1 MCLSV
6 HIASNAPLPVSTWD
20 RDARA
25 FYLEAVPV
33 DAPVR
38 DRFSLPNVYFVGSH
52 LGCGCG
58 FTRYENDDERDK
70 TQANYAALA
79 GVIRDV
85 LSSTS
90 SIEIFTSWEGD
101 HANEPELLESVSVS
115 ELILPEFEL
124 KERQLLRVRA

>member
-6 HIASNAPLPVSTWD
+6 HIASDAPLAIGVWNP
-20 RDARA
+20 DARA
-25 FYLEAVPV
+25 FYLEVVPE

-38 DRFSLPNVYFVGSH
+38 ARFSLPFVYFAGSH

-58 FTRYENDDERDK
+58 FQKYENDDEHDK
-70 TQANYAALA
+70 TQANYTVLA

-90 SIEIFTSWEGD
+90 SVEIFTCWEGD
-101 HANEPELLESVSVS
+101 HGHEPEFLESVSVS
-115 ELILPEFEL
+115 ELLRPEFEL
-124 KERQLLRVRA
+124 QERQFLRVIL

>member
-6 HIASNAPLPVSTWD
+6 HIASDLPLPVSTWNP
-20 RDARA
+20 DARA
-25 FYLEAVPV
+25 FYLEAVPI

-38 DRFSLPNVYFVGSH
+38 GRFSLPFVYFAGSH

-70 TQANYAALA
+70 TQANYTALA

-90 SIEIFTSWEGD
+90 SVDIFTCWECD
-101 HANEPELLESVSVS
+101 AREPECLESVCVS
-115 ELILPEFEL
+115 DLLLPEFVL
-124 KERQLLRVRA
+124 QERQLLRVRI